1 MKSFLIKMCLII
13 MVMLV
18 SITLGGTTGKLAG
31 RVTDKNSGDGL
42 IGANI
47 IVKSS
52 SYTSGAITDMEGYYH
67 VLNLPPGTYQ
77 VVVSYIGYTK
87 AEALISIK
95 IDQTTTLNFQL
106 GTEEILTNE
115 VIVLGQRTIVQ
126 RDKSSTI
133 QKTNAEE
140 LASLPVNTIGDVL
153 QLQTG
158 VVNSNGV
165 LHIRGGRSGE
175 VGYYIDGYRVED
187 PLFNG
192 NVVDINNQAIQEMEF
207 LSGTFNAEYG
217 NALSGV
223 VNIVTKDNTDKI
235 RANLSHKRTKLGIE
249 TPSNDLNER
258 YWEGTFSAPLGNNS
272 PFGIMVSGKKV
283 DHDSYYYSG
292 STIVTSTGP
301 QSVEFSKVKPYGF
314 NNQLSLVGKFLWTP
328 FTSAKVTFLDNYSTR
343 KWKSYNHIMRFI
355 PDSTYINESSS
366 NLIGLNFRHALS
378 NDLFYDVRL
387 SYYQYSYKR
396 AINGWR
402 PEQYTFP
409 SYSTFTNSLF
419 YRSMAQT
426 VYEDQKTKYY
436 SVKGDLTWQ
445 IDRFNLLKS
454 GFEFKA
460 NDLDYYYIANPKN
473 PNDQTVNIYR
483 KKPIEGSLYAQDK
496 IEFESIILNLGLR
509 FDFFDPSTS
518 YAEDPL
524 NLSILT
530 DTKMQYSLSPRIGI
544 AYPVRE
550 NMVFHFSY
558 GQFFQRP
565 EFQTLYNNLER
576 KFANRGTTLFGSPAL
591 KPEKTSSYE
600 LGVTTSFVEG
610 SSLQVTFFS
619 KKIQNLIGVVWNYTP
634 RAYAYYM
641 NEDFASVKGFETSIK
656 SRFKN
661 LLIGANYT
669 YSIAKGSSST
679 QQQRYT
685 NVYNIVGVQSL
696 RFLPLDFDQR
706 HTANMQISVNFGRGE
721 GPFDFLPEVFENS
734 TITLIGQ
741 YGSGL
746 PYTYN
751 PARAI
756 YVAEPNNARLP
767 EQISFDLYARKG
779 FYVGPVELGLFFDIR
794 NLFNRK
800 NIVSVYSATGSPI
813 LTGDQTNKATPDYMQ
828 DPTNYAPPRTI
839 YIGIDLRLL

>member
-1 MKSFLIKMCLII
+1 MKYFLINVCLI
-13 MVMLV
+13 MVMIV
-18 SITLGGTTGKLAG
+18 SVTLGGTTGKLAG
-31 RVTDKNSGDGL
+31 RITDKQTGEAL

-47 IVKSS
+47 VIKSANVN
-52 SYTSGAITDMEGYYH
+52 SGASTDVDGYYH
-67 VLNLPPGTYQ
+67 VINLPPGNYQ
-77 VVVSYIGYTK
+77 VIISYIGYTK
-87 AEALISIK
+87 AERTVSIK
-95 IDQTTTLNFQL
+95 VDQTTTLDIQL
-106 GTEEILTNE
+106 STEAFLADE
-115 VIVLGQRTIVQ
+115 VLVVGDRTIVQ

-140 LASLPVNTIGDVL
+140 LAVMPVSTIGDVL

-158 VVNSNGV
+158 VVNRNGE

-192 NVVDINNQAIQEMEF
+192 TVIEINNQAIQEMEF

-223 VNIVTKDNTDKI
+223 VNIVTKDNTDRV
-235 RANLSHKRTKLGIE
+235 RANLSYKRTKLGIE

-258 YWEGTFSAPLGNNS
+258 YWEGTFSAPLGTGS

-283 DHDSYYYSG
+283 DSDSYYYSG
-292 STIVTSTGP
+292 SSIVTSTGP

-314 NNQLSLVGKFLWTP
+314 NDQLSLVGKLLWTP
-328 FTSAKVTFLDNYSTR
+328 FTSAKVTLLDNYSTR

-366 NLIGLNFRHALS
+366 NLVGLNFRHAVS

-387 SYYQYSYKR
+387 SFYQYNYKR
-396 AINGWR
+396 AINGWS

-409 SYSTFTNSLF
+409 SYSTFTNTLF
-419 YRSMAQT
+419 YRNMSQT
-426 VYEDQKTKYY
+426 VYEDQKTKSY

-445 IDRFNLLKS
+445 IDRFNLVKGGL
-454 GFEFKA
+454 EFKA

-473 PNDQTVNIYR
+473 PTDQTINIYR
-483 KKPIEGSLYAQDK
+483 KKPIEGSMYVQDK

-524 NLSILT
+524 NLAKQT
-530 DTKMQYSLSPRIGI
+530 ETKMQYSLSPRVGI

-550 NMVFHFSY
+550 NMVFHFAY

-576 KFANRGTTLFGSPAL
+576 LFANRGTTLFGSPGL

-600 LGVTTSFVEG
+600 LGLTTSFGTG

-661 LLIGANYT
+661 LFIAANYT
-669 YSIAKGSSST
+669 YSVAKGSSST

-696 RFLPLDFDQR
+696 RFLPLNFDQT
-706 HTANMQISVNFGRGE
+706 HTANMQIALDFREGE
-721 GPFDFLPEVFENS
+721 GPFGLLPEVFENS
-734 TITLIGQ
+734 SFNLIGQ

-746 PYTYN
+746 PYTFN

-800 NIVSVYSATGSPI
+800 NIVYVYSATGSPV

-839 YIGIDLRLL
+839 YVGIDIRLL

>member
-1 MKSFLIKMCLII
+1 MKYFLINVCLI
-13 MVMLV
+13 MVMIV
-18 SITLGGTTGKLAG
+18 SVTMGGTTGKLAG
-31 RVTDKNSGDGL
+31 RITDKQTGEAL

-47 IVKSS
+47 VIKSANVN
-52 SYTSGAITDMEGYYH
+52 SGASTDVDGYYH
-67 VLNLPPGTYQ
+67 VLNLPPGSYQ
-77 VVVSYIGYTK
+77 VIISYIGYTK
-87 AEALISIK
+87 AERTVSIK
-95 IDQTTTLNFQL
+95 VDQTTTLDIQL
-106 GTEEILTNE
+106 STEAYLADE
-115 VIVLGQRTIVQ
+115 VLVVGDRTIVQ

-140 LASLPVNTIGDVL
+140 LAVMPVSTIGDVL

-158 VVNSNGV
+158 VVNRNGA
-165 LHIRGGRSGE
+165 LHIRGGRAGE

-192 NVVDINNQAIQEMEF
+192 TVIEINNQAIQEMEF

-223 VNIVTKDNTDKI
+223 VNIVTKDNTDRV
-235 RANLSHKRTKLGIE
+235 RANLSYKRTNLGIE

-258 YWEGTFSAPLGNNS
+258 YWEGTFSAPLGTGS

-283 DHDSYYYSG
+283 DSDSYYYSG
-292 STIVTSTGP
+292 SSIVTSTGL
-301 QSVEFSKVKPYGF
+301 QSVEFSKVKPYGY
-314 NNQLSLVGKFLWTP
+314 NDQLSLVGKLLWTP
-328 FTSAKVTFLDNYSTR
+328 FTSAKVTLLDNYSTR

-366 NLIGLNFRHALS
+366 NLVGLNFRHAVS

-387 SYYQYSYKR
+387 SYYQYNYKR

-409 SYSTFTNSLF
+409 SYSTFTNTLF
-419 YRSMAQT
+419 YRNMSQT
-426 VYEDQKTKYY
+426 VYEDQKTKSY

-445 IDRFNLLKS
+445 IDRFNLVKGGL
-454 GFEFKA
+454 EFKA

-473 PNDQTVNIYR
+473 PTDQTINIYR
-483 KKPIEGSLYAQDK
+483 KKPVEGSLYVQDK

-524 NLSILT
+524 NLSKQT
-530 DTKMQYSLSPRIGI
+530 ETKMQYSLSPRVGI

-550 NMVFHFSY
+550 NMVFHFAY

-576 KFANRGTTLFGSPAL
+576 IFANRGTTLFGSPAL

-600 LGVTTSFVEG
+600 LGLTTSFG
-610 SSLQVTFFS
+610 TGNSLQVTFFS

-656 SRFKN
+656 SRYKN
-661 LLIGANYT
+661 LFVAANYT
-669 YSIAKGSSST
+669 YSVAKGSSST

-696 RFLPLDFDQR
+696 RFLPLNFDQK
-706 HTANMQISVNFGRGE
+706 HTANMQVALDFRSGE
-721 GPFDFLPEVFENS
+721 GPFGILPEVFENTS
-734 TITLIGQ
+734 INLIGQ

-746 PYTYN
+746 PYTFN

-800 NIVSVYSATGSPI
+800 NIVYVYSATGSPV

-839 YIGIDLRLL
+839 YVGIDIRLL

>member
-1 MKSFLIKMCLII
+1 MKYFLINVCLI
-13 MVMLV
+13 MVMIV
-18 SITLGGTTGKLAG
+18 SVTMGGTTGKLAG
-31 RVTDKNSGDGL
+31 RITDKQTGEAL

-47 IVKSS
+47 VIKSANVN
-52 SYTSGAITDMEGYYH
+52 SGASTDVDGYYH
-67 VLNLPPGTYQ
+67 VLNLPPGSYQ
-77 VVVSYIGYTK
+77 VIISYIGYTK
-87 AEALISIK
+87 TERTVSIK
-95 IDQTTTLNFQL
+95 VDQTTTLDIQL
-106 GTEEILTNE
+106 STEAYLADE
-115 VIVLGQRTIVQ
+115 VLVVGDRTIVQ

-140 LASLPVNTIGDVL
+140 LAVMPVSTIGDVL

-158 VVNSNGV
+158 VVNRNGA
-165 LHIRGGRSGE
+165 LHIRGGRAGE

-192 NVVDINNQAIQEMEF
+192 TVIEINNQAIQEMEF

-223 VNIVTKDNTDKI
+223 VNIVTKDNTDRV
-235 RANLSHKRTKLGIE
+235 RANLSYKRTNLGIE

-258 YWEGTFSAPLGNNS
+258 YWEGTFSAPLGTGS

-283 DHDSYYYSG
+283 DSDSYYYSG
-292 STIVTSTGP
+292 SSIVTSTGL
-301 QSVEFSKVKPYGF
+301 QSVEFSNVKPYGY
-314 NNQLSLVGKFLWTP
+314 NDQLSLVGKLLWTP
-328 FTSAKVTFLDNYSTR
+328 FTSAKVTLLDNYSTR

-366 NLIGLNFRHALS
+366 NLVGLNFRHAVS

-387 SYYQYSYKR
+387 SYYQYNYKR

-409 SYSTFTNSLF
+409 SYSTFTNTLF
-419 YRSMAQT
+419 YRNMSQT
-426 VYEDQKTKYY
+426 VYEDQKTKSY

-445 IDRFNLLKS
+445 IDRFNLVKGGL
-454 GFEFKA
+454 EFKA

-473 PNDQTVNIYR
+473 PTDQTINIYR
-483 KKPIEGSLYAQDK
+483 KKPVEGSMYVQDK

-524 NLSILT
+524 NQSKQT
-530 DTKMQYSLSPRIGI
+530 ETKMQYSLSPRVGI

-550 NMVFHFSY
+550 NMVFHFAY

-576 KFANRGTTLFGSPAL
+576 IFANRGTTLFGSPAL

-600 LGVTTSFVEG
+600 LGLTTSFG
-610 SSLQVTFFS
+610 TGNSLQVTFFS

-661 LLIGANYT
+661 LFVAANYT
-669 YSIAKGSSST
+669 YSVAKGSSST

-696 RFLPLDFDQR
+696 RFLPLNFDQK
-706 HTANMQISVNFGRGE
+706 HTANMQVALDFRSGE
-721 GPFDFLPEVFENS
+721 GPFGILPEVFENTS
-734 TITLIGQ
+734 INLIGQ

-746 PYTYN
+746 PYTFN

-800 NIVSVYSATGSPI
+800 NIVYVYSATGSPV

-839 YIGIDLRLL
+839 YVGIDIRLL

>member
-1 MKSFLIKMCLII
+1 MKYFLINVCLI
-13 MVMLV
+13 MVMIV
-18 SITLGGTTGKLAG
+18 SVTMGGTTGKLAG
-31 RVTDKNSGDGL
+31 RITDKQTGEAL

-47 IVKSS
+47 VIKSANVN
-52 SYTSGAITDMEGYYH
+52 SGASTDVDGYYH
-67 VLNLPPGTYQ
+67 VLNLPPGSYQ
-77 VVVSYIGYTK
+77 VIISYIGYTK
-87 AEALISIK
+87 AERTVSIK
-95 IDQTTTLNFQL
+95 VDQTTTLDIQL
-106 GTEEILTNE
+106 STEAYLADE
-115 VIVLGQRTIVQ
+115 VLVVGDRTIVQ

-140 LASLPVNTIGDVL
+140 LAVMPVSTIGDVL

-158 VVNSNGV
+158 VVNRNGN
-165 LHIRGGRSGE
+165 LHIRGGRAGE

-192 NVVDINNQAIQEMEF
+192 TVIQINNQAIQEMEF

-223 VNIVTKDNTDKI
+223 VNIVTKDNTDRV
-235 RANLSHKRTKLGIE
+235 RANLSYKRTNLGIE
-249 TPSNDLNER
+249 APSNDLNER
-258 YWEGTFSAPLGNNS
+258 YWEGTFSAPLGTGS

-283 DHDSYYYSG
+283 DSDSYYYSG
-292 STIVTSTGP
+292 SSIVTSTGL
-301 QSVEFSKVKPYGF
+301 QSVEFSKVKPYGY
-314 NNQLSLVGKFLWTP
+314 NDQLSLVGKLLWTP
-328 FTSAKVTFLDNYSTR
+328 FTSAKVTLLDNYSKR

-366 NLIGLNFRHALS
+366 NLVGLNFRHAIS

-387 SYYQYSYKR
+387 SFYQYNYKR

-409 SYSTFTNSLF
+409 SYSTFTNTLF
-419 YRSMAQT
+419 YRNMSQT
-426 VYEDQKTKYY
+426 VYEDQKTKSY

-445 IDRFNLLKS
+445 IDRFNLVKS
-454 GFEFKA
+454 GLEFKS

-473 PNDQTVNIYR
+473 PTDQTINIYR
-483 KKPIEGSLYAQDK
+483 KKPVEGSMYVQDK

-524 NLSILT
+524 DRSKLT
-530 DTKMQYSLSPRIGI
+530 ETQMQYSLSPRVGI

-550 NMVFHFSY
+550 NMVFHFAY

-576 KFANRGTTLFGSPAL
+576 LFANRGTTLFGSPAL

-600 LGVTTSFVEG
+600 LGLTTSFG
-610 SSLQVTFFS
+610 TGNSLQVTFFS

-661 LLIGANYT
+661 LFIAANYT
-669 YSIAKGSSST
+669 YSVAKGSSST

-696 RFLPLDFDQR
+696 RFLPLNFDQK
-706 HTANMQISVNFGRGE
+706 HTANMQIALDFRDGE
-721 GPFDFLPEVFENS
+721 GPFGFLPEVFANTS
-734 TITLIGQ
+734 FNLIGQ

-746 PYTYN
+746 PYTFN

-800 NIVSVYSATGSPI
+800 NIVYVYSATGSPV

-839 YIGIDLRLL
+839 YVGIDIRLL